1 MNIYLLIILI
11 ILIGKYILDL
21 TIEVLNLRHVSPELP
36 AEFADCYD
44 AERYR
49 RSQQY
54 LKETTRLSIIADSLL
69 TPLIVAFILLGGFNL
84 VDTFA
89 REAAEAAI
97 WRGLI
102 FAGILF
108 MASSLINIPFSVYR
122 TFIIEERYGF
132 NRTTV
137 KTFILDLFKGWVLAG
152 LIGGI
157 VFAAIIWFFAT
168 AGSMAWLLCWGAV
181 TAFQLFILFI
191 APVTIMPLFNKFTP
205 LEDGELKLKIEE
217 YARKQDFK
225 IKGVFTMDASR
236 RSTKSNAYFTGFGR
250 FRRIV
255 LFDTLIKRH
264 TVDEL
269 LSILAHEVGHYKK
282 RHIMK
287 NVLVSVLSTG
297 LMFFIL
303 ALFINNRGLFDAFRM
318 SHTSIYASLFFF
330 AFLYGPVDM
339 VVSIMGNLLSRRFEY
354 EADAYS
360 ARTYGQPGSM
370 IAGLKKLSA
379 DNLSNL
385 TPHPLKVFFTY
396 SHPPVLER
404 IRVLDQLRGIAG
416 GSKKEL
422 LTSD

>member
-1 MNIYLLIILI
+1 MINVYLFIILV

-21 TIEVLNLRHVSPELP
+21 TIEILNLRHVSPELP
-36 AEFADCYD
+36 IEFSDCYD
-44 AERYR
+44 ADKYR
-49 RSQQY
+49 SSQQY
-54 LKETTRLSIIADSLL
+54 LKETTRLGIIADSVL

-84 VDTFA
+84 ADTIA
-89 REAAEAAI
+89 RGWADHEI

-108 MASSLINIPFSVYR
+108 LASSLVNIPFSIYG
-122 TFIIEERYGF
+122 TFVIEERYGF

-137 KTFILDLFKGWVLAG
+137 KTFVFDLFKGWGLAG

-157 VFAAIIWFFAT
+157 VFAAIIWFFSV
-168 AGSMAWLLCWGAV
+168 AGSSAWLLCWGAV
-181 TAFQLFILFI
+181 TAFQLFLLFI

-205 LEDGELKLKIEE
+205 LEEGELKLKIEE
-217 YARKQDFK
+217 YARNEDFK

-264 TVDEL
+264 TIDEL

-282 RHIMK
+282 HHIMK
-287 NVLVSVLSTG
+287 NVLISVLSTG
-297 LMFFIL
+297 VMFFVL
-303 ALFINNRGLFDAFRM
+303 SLFINNRGLFDAFRM
-318 SHTSIYASLFFF
+318 SHNSIYASLFFF

-339 VVSIMGNLLSRRFEY
+339 IVAILGNFLSQRFEY
-354 EADAYS
+354 EADDYS

-370 IAGLKKLSA
+370 IAGLKKLSV

-385 TPHPLKVFFTY
+385 TPHPLKVFFAY

-404 IRVLDQLRGIAG
+404 IRALDQLRGEI
-416 GSKKEL
+416 EL
-422 LTSD
+422 TDDQ

>member
-1 MNIYLLIILI
+1 MINVYFFIVLV

-21 TIEVLNLRHVSPELP
+21 TIEILNLRHVSPELP
-36 AEFADCYD
+36 IEFSDCYD
-44 AERYR
+44 ADKYR
-49 RSQQY
+49 LSQQY
-54 LKETTRLSIIADSLL
+54 LKETTRLGIIADSVL
-69 TPLIVAFILLGGFNL
+69 TPLIVVFILVGGFNL
-84 VDTFA
+84 ADTIA
-89 REAAEAAI
+89 RGWAAHEI

-108 MASSLINIPFSVYR
+108 MASSLVNIPFSVYR
-122 TFIIEERYGF
+122 TFVIEERYGF
-132 NRTTV
+132 NRTTA
-137 KTFILDLFKGWVLAG
+137 KTFIVDLLKGWGLAG

-157 VFAAIIWFFAT
+157 VFAAIIWFFT
-168 AGSMAWLLCWGAV
+168 IAGSSAWLLCWGAV

-205 LEDGELKLKIEE
+205 VEEGELKSRIED
-217 YARKQDFK
+217 YARSRNFK

-264 TVDEL
+264 TIDEL
-269 LSILAHEVGHYKK
+269 ISILAHEVGHYKK

-303 ALFINNRGLFDAFRM
+303 SIFINNRDLFDAFRM

-330 AFLYGPVDM
+330 AFLYGPIDM
-339 VVSIMGNLLSRRFEY
+339 IVSIIGNWLSRRFEY
-354 EADAYS
+354 EADNYAV
-360 ARTYGQPGSM
+360 RTYGKPGAM
-370 IAGLKKLSA
+370 AAALKKLSV

-385 TPHPLKVFFTY
+385 TPHPLKVFLAY

-404 IRVLDQLRGIAG
+404 LRALERLRV
-416 GSKKEL
+416 E
-422 LTSD
+422 

>member
-1 MNIYLLIILI
+1 
-11 ILIGKYILDL
+11 
-21 TIEVLNLRHVSPELP
+21 
-36 AEFADCYD
+36 
-44 AERYR
+44 
-49 RSQQY
+49 
-54 LKETTRLSIIADSLL
+54 
-69 TPLIVAFILLGGFNL
+69 
-84 VDTFA
+84 
-89 REAAEAAI
+89 
-97 WRGLI
+97 
-102 FAGILF
+102 
-108 MASSLINIPFSVYR
+108 
-122 TFIIEERYGF
+122 
-132 NRTTV
+132 
-137 KTFILDLFKGWVLAG
+137 
-152 LIGGI
+152 
-157 VFAAIIWFFAT
+157 
-168 AGSMAWLLCWGAV
+168 
-181 TAFQLFILFI
+181 
-191 APVTIMPLFNKFTP
+191 
-205 LEDGELKLKIEE
+205 
-217 YARKQDFK
+217 
-225 IKGVFTMDASR
+225 
-236 RSTKSNAYFTGFGR
+236 
-250 FRRIV
+250 
-255 LFDTLIKRH
+255 
-264 TVDEL
+264 
-269 LSILAHEVGHYKK
+269 
-282 RHIMK
+282 MK

-339 VVSIMGNLLSRRFEY
+339 IVSIMGNLLSRRFEY

>member
-1 MNIYLLIILI
+1 MNIYLLIILV

-21 TIEVLNLRHVSPELP
+21 IIEVLNLRHVNPELP
-36 AEFADCYD
+36 TEFSDCYE
-44 AERYR
+44 AERYSC
-49 RSQQY
+49 SQQY

-69 TPLIVAFILLGGFNL
+69 TPLIVVFILLGGFNL
-84 VDTFA
+84 VDMIA
-89 REAAEAAI
+89 RGAAEAEI

-108 MASSLINIPFSVYR
+108 LASSLINIPFSVYR
-122 TFIIEERYGF
+122 IFIIEERYGF

-137 KTFILDLFKGWVLAG
+137 KTFVFDLFKGWGLAV

-157 VFAAIIWFFAT
+157 VFAVIIWFFT
-168 AGSMAWLLCWGAV
+168 IAGSAAWLLCWGAV
-181 TAFQLFILFI
+181 TAFQLFLLFI
-191 APVTIMPLFNKFTP
+191 APVTIMPLFNKFT
-205 LEDGELKLKIEE
+205 LLKEGELKFKIEE
-217 YARKQDFK
+217 YARKEDFK

-255 LFDTLIKRH
+255 LFDTLIKHH

-282 RHIMK
+282 QHIMK
-287 NVLVSVLSTG
+287 NVLISVLSTG

-303 ALFINNRGLFDAFRM
+303 SIFINNRDLFDAFRM

-339 VVSIMGNLLSRRFEY
+339 IVSVMGNFLSRRFEY
-354 EADAYS
+354 EADDYS

-370 IAGLKKLSA
+370 IAGLKKLSV

-385 TPHPLKVFFTY
+385 TPHPLKVFFAY

-404 IRVLDQLRGIAG
+404 IRALDQLRG
-416 GSKKEL
+416 EL
-422 LTSD
+422 ELEEDQ

>member
-1 MNIYLLIILI
+1 
-11 ILIGKYILDL
+11 
-21 TIEVLNLRHVSPELP
+21 
-36 AEFADCYD
+36 
-44 AERYR
+44 
-49 RSQQY
+49 
-54 LKETTRLSIIADSLL
+54 RLSIIADSLL

-89 REAAEAAI
+89 REAAEADI

>member
-1 MNIYLLIILI
+1 MNIYLLIILA
-11 ILIGKYILDL
+11 ILIGKYLLDL
-21 TIEVLNLRHVSPELP
+21 TIEILNLRHVSPELP
-36 AEFADCYD
+36 IEFSDCYD
-44 AERYR
+44 ADKYR

-54 LKETTRLSIIADSLL
+54 LKETTRLGIIADSVL

-84 VDTFA
+84 ADTIA
-89 REAAEAAI
+89 REWAGHEI

-108 MASSLINIPFSVYR
+108 LASSLVNIPFSIYG
-122 TFIIEERYGF
+122 TFVIEERYGF

-137 KTFILDLFKGWVLAG
+137 KTFIFDLFKGWGLAG
-152 LIGGI
+152 LIGGLI
-157 VFAAIIWFFAT
+157 FAAIIWFFSI
-168 AGSMAWLLCWGAV
+168 AGPAAWLLCWGVV

-205 LEDGELKLKIEE
+205 LEEGELKTRIEE
-217 YARKQDFK
+217 YARSRNFK

-264 TVDEL
+264 TIDEL

-282 RHIMK
+282 HHIMK

-303 ALFINNRGLFDAFRM
+303 SLFINNRDLFDAFRM

-330 AFLYGPVDM
+330 AFLYGPIDM
-339 VVSIMGNLLSRRFEY
+339 IVSIFGNLLSRGLEY
-354 EADAYS
+354 EADSYAALTCGKPGAMIS
-360 ARTYGQPGSM
+360 A
-370 IAGLKKLSA
+370 LKKLSV

-385 TPHPLKVFFTY
+385 TPHPLKVFLTY

-404 IRVLDQLRGIAG
+404 LRALDRFRS
-416 GSKKEL
+416 GSED
-422 LTSD
+422 SG